1 MPVYSINNET
11 CIGCGT
17 CVEACPMDVF
27 RLKTVIN
34 ENSVAP
40 PCQAGCALGVNQRE
54 YFNLVNNGM
63 LQEAAD
69 VLGQYHP
76 APAITGRL
84 CPHNCETVC
93 SRTAIDDAV
102 NINSIEEYIGDYI
115 LSHEIEVPA
124 QIYRIKVAIIG
135 SGPAGL
141 SAAYFLARSGYE
153 VTVFDKNEKPGGLL
167 RNSIPAFRLPE
178 AVLDKQIEAY
188 EKMGIV
194 FKCGVSFGKDI
205 TKEELEKD
213 GYGAFIAA
221 TGAAKPMLMNVPGA
235 DAEGITTAIDILARV
250 KAGAITELKGKVAVI
265 GGGSVALDSART
277 ALRLGA
283 DEVSIICLEEIEPGS
298 ENSMLALTEEIED
311 AIAEGIKIHTQRG
324 VKSFVS
330 TDGKITG
337 IKCVECLQ
345 VRENGAFAPVYGEL
359 IDQEIEADTII
370 MAIGQGADATIVP
383 SEFAT
388 SERGYIVVDEKTNEV
403 SPGFFAVG
411 DAISGP
417 TTIVV
422 AFASGKKAATTVDR
436 YLRGVDML
444 EGLEEE
450 TPVFENEDTEE
461 ILKFERTD
469 RRKLAAEQS
478 KCTFDESVHPYN
490 DHEAALE
497 AERCLNC
504 GSLAEIVYQE
514 DCQIC
519 HLCRIYCPVDAI
531 TITSDKAAAPIVGL

>member
-1 MPVYSINNET
+1 
-11 CIGCGT
+11 
-17 CVEACPMDVF
+17 MDVF
-27 RLKTVIN
+27 RLKTVIKD
-34 ENSVAP
+34 NSVAP

-69 VLGQYHP
+69 VLSQYHP

-93 SRTAIDDAV
+93 SRAAIDKAV
-102 NINSIEEYIGDYI
+102 NINGIEEYIGDYI
-115 LSHEIEVPA
+115 LSHEIKAPT
-124 QIYRIKVAIIG
+124 QIYRTKVAIIG

-141 SAAYFLARSGYE
+141 SAAYFLAKSGYE

-178 AVLDKQIEAY
+178 EVLDKQIAAY

-194 FKCGVSFGKDI
+194 FKSGVTFGKDI

-235 DAEGITTAIDILARV
+235 DAAGITTAIDVLARV

-265 GGGSVALDSART
+265 GGGSVTLDAART

-283 DEVSIICLEEIEPGS
+283 EEVNIICLEQAEPGT

-311 AIAEGIKIHTQRG
+311 TLAEGIKINAQRA
-324 VKSFVS
+324 VQSFIT
-330 TDGKITG
+330 TDGKVTG
-337 IKCVECLQ
+337 IKCVECHQ
-345 VRENGAFAPVYGEL
+345 VRENGVFDPIYGDT
-359 IDQEIEADTII
+359 IVQEIAADTVI
-370 MAIGQGADATIVP
+370 MAIGQGADASIVP
-383 SEFAT
+383 DEFT
-388 SERGYIVVDEKTNEV
+388 TNKRGFIVVDEKTNEV

-422 AFASGKKAATTVDR
+422 AFASGKKTATTVDR
-436 YLRGVDML
+436 YLRGVDLL
-444 EGLEEE
+444 EGRDAEV
-450 TPVFENEDTEE
+450 PVFENEDTAE
-461 ILKFERTD
+461 ILRFERTD
-469 RRKLAAEQS
+469 RRKISTEQA
-478 KCTFDESVHPYN
+478 KCSFEETVHPYN

-504 GSLAEIVYQE
+504 GSIAEIVYQE

-519 HLCRIYCPVDAI
+519 HLCRLYCPVDAI